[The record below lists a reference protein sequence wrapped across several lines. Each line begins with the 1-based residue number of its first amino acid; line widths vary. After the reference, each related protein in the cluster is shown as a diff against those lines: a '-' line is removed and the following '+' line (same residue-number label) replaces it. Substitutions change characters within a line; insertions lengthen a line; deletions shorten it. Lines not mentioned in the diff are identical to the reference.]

1 MGCTQYFLKIFIR
14 SMENIVIETSVF
26 ADCASDTIVIRAPY
40 KSIIDMVKSMEGG
53 TVKDELDAKLQ
64 VAIRRSKKMKDYYKL
79 GQENT

>member
-1 MGCTQYFLKIFIR
+1 MECTQYFLKIFIR

-40 KSIIDMVKSMEGG
+40 KSIIDTIKLMEDDI
-53 TVKDELDAKLQ
+53 VKDELVAKLK
-64 VAIRRSKKMKDYYKL
+64 VAIRRSKKMKDYFEL

>member
-1 MGCTQYFLKIFIR
+1 MECTQYFLKIFIR

-53 TVKDELDAKLQ
+53 TVKDELDAKIQ

>member
-1 MGCTQYFLKIFIR
+1 MECTQYFLKIFIM

-26 ADCASDTIVIRAPY
+26 TDCASDTIVIRAPY
-40 KSIIDMVKSMEGG
+40 KNIIDMIKSMEGG

-64 VAIRRSKKMKDYYKL
+64 VAIRRSKKMKDYFEL

>member
-1 MGCTQYFLKIFIR
+1 M
-14 SMENIVIETSVF
+14 IETSVF
-26 ADCASDTIVIRAPY
+26 TDCASDTIVIRAPY

-64 VAIRRSKKMKDYYKL
+64 VAIRRSKKMKDYYEL

>member
-1 MGCTQYFLKIFIR
+1 MECTQCFLKIFIR

-40 KSIIDMVKSMEGG
+40 KSIIDMVKSMEDGV
-53 TVKDELDAKLQ
+53 VKEELISKLQ
-64 VAIRRSKKMKDYYKL
+64 LAIRRSKKMKDYYEL

>member
-1 MGCTQYFLKIFIR
+1 M
-14 SMENIVIETSVF
+14 IETSVF
-26 ADCASDTIVIRAPY
+26 TDCASDTIVIRAPY

-64 VAIRRSKKMKDYYKL
+64 VAIRRSQKMKDYYKL